1 MKDARLGTI
10 LRRVLMMSMGA
21 PIAVGAAS
29 CGGAIESIAT
39 DEDSGPTGYE
49 HPDARAPRDGG
60 TYTDAML
67 SFDSPGRDQFV
78 GDTGPGTCGD
88 DAAVLPDSG
97 GFCFK
102 YVPAPCDVDAA
113 APLTYEQCKA
123 YCGADSGTAFCS
135 FRNVG
140 GHSAIECTS
149 CAVGR
154 RPEGYVLAPGTT
166 TSSLGDYFAVVS
178 ELEAAS
184 VDAFLILRDE
194 LAEHGAPQDLV
205 AGAER
210 AARDEVRHARM
221 TARVAKRNG
230 GAAKAPPTIAR
241 RPQRSLEEIA
251 VENAIEGCVRET
263 YGAVTAMWQAERAE
277 DPGVRALMKRI
288 AVDETRH
295 AALAWSVSKWMKSQL
310 SEEACARVDQAMR
323 STVHA
328 LSQEVSSSG
337 ADLTRSAGLP
347 TAAEAQKLLGAMRDV
362 VWS

>member
-1 MKDARLGTI
+1 MKDARLGTM
-10 LRRVLMMSMGA
+10 LRRVLMMSMSA

-39 DEDSGPTGYE
+39 DEDSGSGGYE

-60 TYTDAML
+60 SYTDAML
-67 SFDSPGRDQFV
+67 SFDSPGRDHFV
-78 GDTGPGTCGD
+78 GDAGPGTCGE
-88 DAAVLPDSG
+88 DAAALPDAG

-102 YVPAPCDVDAA
+102 YVPAPCGIDAS
-113 APLTYEQCKA
+113 APITQEECKA
-123 YCGADSGTAFCS
+123 YCGADSGTFSCS
-135 FRNVG
+135 FQNVE
-140 GHSAIECTS
+140 GHAAIACTS

-154 RPEGYVLAPGTT
+154 RPEGYELAPGTT
-166 TSSLGDYFAVVS
+166 TSSLGDYFAVVA

-194 LAEHGAPQDLV
+194 LVQHGAPKDLV

-230 GAAKAPPTIAR
+230 ATAKGLSTIAR
-241 RPQRSLEEIA
+241 RAQRSLEEIA

-277 DPGVRALMKRI
+277 DPSVRALMKRI

-295 AALAWSVSKWMKSQL
+295 AALAWSVSQWMRGQL
-310 SEEACARVDQAMR
+310 SEEAGARVDQAMR
-323 STVHA
+323 SAVHT
-328 LSQEVSSSG
+328 LSQEVSSCG
-337 ADLTRSAGLP
+337 PELTRSAGLP
-347 TAAEAQKLLGAMRDV
+347 TAIEAQKLLGAMRDV